1 MKKLLN
7 SLYILDETAYLS
19 LDGENI
25 VCKFDEKPPMRVPLV
40 NLEDIYVFGYSGC
53 SPALMGKCAQ
63 EGCTEFLYAKRFASR
78 THTRQDQGQHL
89 PQSRAVSAVCRSA
102 TYPCSEYCCSQAL
115 QYLLCAEKKP

>member
-63 EGCTEFLYAKRFASR
+63 EGVALNFFTPNGSLLA
-78 THTRQDQGQHL
+78 HTRQDQRQHL